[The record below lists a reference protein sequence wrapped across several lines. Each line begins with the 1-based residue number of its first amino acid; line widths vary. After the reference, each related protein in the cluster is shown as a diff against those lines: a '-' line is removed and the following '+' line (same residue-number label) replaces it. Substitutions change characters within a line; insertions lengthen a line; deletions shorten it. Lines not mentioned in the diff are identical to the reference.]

1 MRVLDAGCGVG
12 GPQRYLA
19 GEFGCAIV
27 GLNIGEYQLGKCAA
41 YDAGAGLDDLCG
53 VLHGDFMAIPAED
66 WSFDAA

>member
-12 GPQRYLA
+12 GPQRYL
-19 GEFGCAIV
+19 
-27 GLNIGEYQLGKCAA
+27 
-41 YDAGAGLDDLCG
+41 AGAGLDDLCG